1 MFFPVAQGK
10 RFSRYE
16 KLVHPYSGLDP
27 QAWNDFLTNM
37 KTFEFY
43 LDTAR
48 IDESARAL
56 YAALENIRTL
66 GLGITQSDT
75 SEYQEELAR
84 IALDLGYE
92 GEFVLNQN
100 AIARGIY
107 FFPKYLNET
116 LKDYTEDVRR
126 EPFPRRRAD
135 Q

>member
-1 MFFPVAQGK
+1 
-10 RFSRYE
+10 
-16 KLVHPYSGLDP
+16 
-27 QAWNDFLTNM
+27 M